1 MPNRLIYN
9 QNPENVKTQIYGS
22 DLSQPVEV
30 VDGAISVTG
39 TFSVNTETPLS
50 VSVLSLPEITVAN
63 ELTVASLPEVTVA
76 NELTISSL
84 PPVEL
89 SGTPT
94 VAIDQPL
101 EVCVLELPAVA
112 LAVEVI
118 NELTIASLP
127 AIELSGT
134 PTVVFDQ
141 PVEVTTGTS
150 NFAVQLAARTVTA
163 DVNSY
168 AFDAI
173 SRNSTTTPVYY
184 VAELRDFGYMIFSTA
199 TSVTAEVYASPV
211 PTGIPAV
218 SLGGPEALSTS
229 GVKLPQDYVT
239 GAYLTNLEYSQYSYV
254 IISVSTLTPV
264 TVDVY
269 FQGQI

>member
-63 ELTVASLPEVTVA
+63 ELTIASLPEVTVA
-76 NELTISSL
+76 
-84 PPVEL
+84 
-89 SGTPT
+89 
-94 VAIDQPL
+94 
-101 EVCVLELPAVA
+101 
-112 LAVEVI
+112 

-141 PVEVTTGTS
+141 PVEITTGTS

-163 DVNSY
+163 DVSSY
-168 AFDAI
+168 TFTTT
-173 SRNSTTTPVYY
+173 SSTTTPVYY
-184 VAELRDFGYMIFSTA
+184 AAELRDFGYMIFSTA
-199 TSVTAEVYASPV
+199 TFVTAEIYASPV
-211 PTGIPAV
+211 PTGVPAV
-218 SLGGPEALSTS
+218 SLYGPEDLLTF
-229 GVKLPQDYVT
+229 GVILPQDYVT
-239 GAYLTNLEYSQYSYV
+239 GNYLPNVGYSQYSYV
-254 IISVSTLTPV
+254 VLSVSTDTPV

>member
-1 MPNRLIYN
+1 
-9 QNPENVKTQIYGS
+9 
-22 DLSQPVEV
+22 
-30 VDGAISVTG
+30 
-39 TFSVNTETPLS
+39 
-50 VSVLSLPEITVAN
+50 ITVAN
-63 ELTVASLPEVTVA
+63 ELTIASLPEI
-76 NELTISSL
+76 TI
-84 PPVEL
+84 
-89 SGTPT
+89 
-94 VAIDQPL
+94 A
-101 EVCVLELPAVA
+101 
-112 LAVEVI
+112 

-218 SLGGPEALSTS
+218 SLGAPEALSTT
-229 GVKLPQDYVT
+229 GVILPQNYVT
-239 GAYLTNLEYSQYSYV
+239 GAYLTNVEYSQYSYV
-254 IISVSTLTPV
+254 TLSVSTDTPV

>member
-22 DLSQPVEV
+22 DLSQPIEV

-63 ELTVASLPEVTVA
+63 ELTIASLPEVTVA
-76 NELTISSL
+76 NELTIVSL
-84 PPVEL
+84 PEV
-89 SGTPT
+89 T
-94 VAIDQPL
+94 VA
-101 EVCVLELPAVA
+101 
-112 LAVEVI
+112 

-134 PTVVFDQ
+134 PTVVFNQ

-150 NFAVQLAARTVTA
+150 NFAVQLAARTVTT

-168 AFDAI
+168 TFTTT
-173 SRNSTTTPVYY
+173 SSTTTPVYY

-218 SLGGPEALSTS
+218 SLGAPEALSTT
-229 GVKLPQDYVT
+229 GVILPQNYVT
-239 GAYLTNLEYSQYSYV
+239 GAYLTNVEYSQYSYV
-254 IISVSTLTPV
+254 TLSVSTDTPV

-269 FQGQI
+269 FQGQF

>member
-1 MPNRLIYN
+1 MI
-9 QNPENVKTQIYGS
+9 
-22 DLSQPVEV
+22 
-30 VDGAISVTG
+30 
-39 TFSVNTETPLS
+39 
-50 VSVLSLPEITVAN
+50 N
-63 ELTVASLPEVTVA
+63 ELTIASLPEVTVG
-76 NELTISSL
+76 NELTIASLPEVTVGNELTIASL

-101 EVCVLELPAVA
+101 EVCVLELPAVL
-112 LAVEVI
+112 LAVEVVNELTI
-118 NELTIASLP
+118 ASLPEITIANELTIASLPEVTVANELTIVSLPEVTVANELTIASLP

-134 PTVVFDQ
+134 PTVVFNQ

-150 NFAVQLAARTVTA
+150 NFAVQLAARTVTT

-168 AFDAI
+168 TFTTT
-173 SRNSTTTPVYY
+173 SSTTTPVYY

-218 SLGGPEALSTS
+218 SLGAPEALSTT
-229 GVKLPQDYVT
+229 GVILPQNYVT
-239 GAYLTNLEYSQYSYV
+239 GAYLTNVEYSQYSYV
-254 IISVSTLTPV
+254 TLSVSTDTPV

-269 FQGQI
+269 FQGQF